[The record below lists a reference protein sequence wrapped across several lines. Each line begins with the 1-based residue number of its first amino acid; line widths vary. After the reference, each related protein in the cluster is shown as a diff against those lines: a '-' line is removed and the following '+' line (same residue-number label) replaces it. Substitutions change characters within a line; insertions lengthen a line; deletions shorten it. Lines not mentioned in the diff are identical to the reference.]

1 MSRDLLLLVDV
12 LAREKNVDEEVV
24 FGALEHALAQA
35 TKKRFP
41 GEVDIRVE
49 IDRDTGE
56 FRSYRRWHV
65 VPDEA
70 GLQFASMDGRKEVL
84 LNASADNPVQVSAGH
99 EGFTVES
106 SDGQVSVEHKHC
118 ATVARLVKLWMAYKR
133 EKRRITYTLTARI
146 APSFTQQI
154 PIREDRRTHGLAAL
168 GYQEVFDA
176 FGGSRNLGLSVDLF
190 NSETALGW
198 FTSQR
203 DFQNTTAAPAGCK
216 YARDGRPTTAPSAPP

>member
-56 FRSYRRWHV
+56 FRSFRRWHV

-70 GLQFASMDGRKEVL
+70 GLQLPDQEILHFEAVEDDAEIQIGDYIEEEIESVDFGRRFAQIQSKWYCSASVMLSVNKFWRTS
-84 LNASADNPVQVSAGH
+84 LNAAILLLPVRLNVW
-99 EGFTVES
+99 
-106 SDGQVSVEHKHC
+106 SV
-118 ATVARLVKLWMAYKR
+118 VMRWLSLVKLRLACH
-133 EKRRITYTLTARI
+133 A
-146 APSFTQQI
+146 
-154 PIREDRRTHGLAAL
+154 IR
-168 GYQEVFDA
+168 
-176 FGGSRNLGLSVDLF
+176 
-190 NSETALGW
+190 
-198 FTSQR
+198 
-203 DFQNTTAAPAGCK
+203 
-216 YARDGRPTTAPSAPP
+216 